1 MATDLIVS
9 AAQEKPLCIQLTTL
23 SSKLSEGKKERW
35 ELTLQYWQI
44 QRGLFVNFNPM
55 RDRAVLESKLRLESD
70 HLPDIRYNGIE
81 V

>member
-1 MATDLIVS
+1 LIVS
-9 AAQEKPLCIQLTTL
+9 AALEKPLCIQLTTL
-23 SSKLSEGKKERW
+23 SSQLSEEKKERW

-55 RDRAVLESKLRLESD
+55 RDRAVLESRLRLESD
-70 HLPDIRYNGIE
+70 RLPDIGYNEIQ